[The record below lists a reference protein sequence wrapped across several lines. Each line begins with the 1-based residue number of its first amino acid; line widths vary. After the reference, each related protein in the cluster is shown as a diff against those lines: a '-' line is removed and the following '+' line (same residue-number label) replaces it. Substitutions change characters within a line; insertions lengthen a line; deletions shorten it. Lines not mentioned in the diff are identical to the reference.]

1 MATKH
6 SVDYYTNSIRIL
18 DSEFSDNI
26 NAFIATFPY
35 ANTYPDISTYSKT
48 LSEQQGA
55 LDKTRSSIFI
65 LRDNIQ
71 QDIETVDN
79 SIQTIITQIE
89 KLDKDNHDILQ
100 KVQMLSNQ
108 KEGAYGMFHDVRELY
123 NLNLLE
129 NWILFFSICG
139 LVYGLNKM

>member
-6 SVDYYTNSIRIL
+6 STHYYTNSIRIL
-18 DSEFSDNI
+18 DAEFISNL
-26 NAFIATFPY
+26 NALIATFPY
-35 ANTYPDISTYSKT
+35 AKTYPDISTYSKT

-79 SIQTIITQIE
+79 SIQNIIAQVE
-89 KLDKDNHDILQ
+89 KLDIDNHDILQ
-100 KVQMLSNQ
+100 KVEMLNGQ
-108 KEGAYGMFHDVRELY
+108 KEGANGMFEDVRELY

-139 LVYGLNKM
+139 LGYRIIKM